1 MVRYVQSS
9 YICILSRG
17 SLGYFGLLTSMIIGS
32 WDSSPCNDGLGE
44 SCLLRYVY
52 LLFLVFIMGG

>member
-17 SLGYFGLLTSMIIGS
+17 SLSCFGLLMGMIIGS
-32 WDSSPCNDGLGE
+32 WDSGPCNDGLGE